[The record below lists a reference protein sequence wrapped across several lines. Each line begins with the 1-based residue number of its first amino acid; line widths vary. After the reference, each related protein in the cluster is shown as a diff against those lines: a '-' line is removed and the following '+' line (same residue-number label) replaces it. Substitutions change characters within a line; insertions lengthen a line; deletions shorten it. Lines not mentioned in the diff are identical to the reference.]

1 MSLPLEI
8 RRRIEAR
15 FGPVASTGPVGGGS
29 ISAALRVELPDGPAF
44 LKHNAS
50 APAGFFPA
58 EAAGLAALRAAA
70 GGALRI
76 PGVRA
81 VFDAAGEGAV
91 GEPSWIVLE
100 WLEPGRRGP
109 GFAERLGRGLAA
121 LHAPVTG
128 GWGWEADNFIG
139 ELPQENAAVDGWPA
153 FWRER
158 RLEPQLRLARNAGR
172 MPGRAADW
180 DALFA
185 SLDDTLAPGD
195 AEGPSL
201 LHGDLWSGNVVATGS
216 GEPALVD
223 PAVFRGHREV
233 DLAMADLFGGMDAA
247 AHAAYREARPLA
259 PGYAEARRPVY
270 QLFYLLVHVNL
281 FGGGYVA
288 QTATTLHT
296 ALAAV

>member
-1 MSLPLEI
+1 MSLPTAV
-8 RRRIEAR
+8 RHRIEER
-15 FGPVASTGPVGGGS
+15 FGPVASAEPVGGGS
-29 ISAALRVELPDGPAF
+29 ISTAMRVELPDGPAF
-44 LKHNAS
+44 LKHHAR

-58 EAAGLAALRAAA
+58 EAAGLAALRDAA

-76 PGVRA
+76 PEVRA
-81 VFDAAGEGAV
+81 VFDATDEGAT

-109 GFAERLGRGLAA
+109 DFGERLGQGLAA
-121 LHAPVTG
+121 LHAPVVG

-139 ELPQENAAVDGWPA
+139 ELPQGNAEVDGWPA
-153 FWRER
+153 FWRDR
-158 RLEPQLRLARNAGR
+158 RLEPQLRLARDAGR

-185 SLDDTLAPGD
+185 SLDDALAPGD

-201 LHGDLWSGNVVATGS
+201 LHGDLWSGNVLATAR

-223 PAVFRGHREV
+223 PAVYRGHREV

-247 AHAAYREARPLA
+247 AHAAYREARSLA
-259 PGYAEARRPVY
+259 PGYAEIRRPVY
-270 QLFYLLVHVNL
+270 QLFPLLVHVNL
-281 FGGGYVA
+281 FGGGYAA
-288 QTATTLHT
+288 QTAETLRA
-296 ALAAV
+296 ALAVV